1 LQSRLSLSG
10 KALVKYYSRRL
21 EKGKRMLAGKKIMV
35 VMPAYNAAQTLERTF
50 QDIPFDVVDE
60 VLLVDDASHDETLA
74 VARRLGICCFL
85 HERNLGYGRNQ
96 KTCYTEA
103 LKSGA
108 DIIVMVHPDYQYS
121 PKIIPALAGLVA
133 SGEYEVAIGS
143 RILGGQ
149 TRKGGMPLYK
159 YLANRF
165 LTFFENLLLRAKL
178 SEYHT
183 GFRAYSRRVLETL
196 PLWENSDDFVFDN
209 EILAQV
215 IYFGFPVGEVSCP
228 TRYFPEASSIN
239 FPRSVKYGLGV
250 LATSMKFVLQKLGL
264 AQFRIFSPSG
274 RGLGPP
280 GEYYSRHP
288 DRVP

>member
-1 LQSRLSLSG
+1 
-10 KALVKYYSRRL
+10 
-21 EKGKRMLAGKKIMV
+21 
-35 VMPAYNAAQTLERTF
+35 MPAYNAAQTLERTF
-50 QDIPFDVVDE
+50 QEIPLEVVDE
-60 VLLVDDASHDETLA
+60 VLLVDDASRDETLEIA
-74 VARRLGICCFL
+74 HRLAIRSFL

-103 LKSGA
+103 LRLGA
-108 DIIVMVHPDYQYS
+108 DIVVMVHPDYQYS

-143 RILGGQ
+143 RILGGKARQ
-149 TRKGGMPLYK
+149 GGMPLYK

-165 LTFFENLLLRAKL
+165 LTAFQNLLLGAKL

-183 GFRAYSRRVLETL
+183 GFRAFSRRVLETL

-209 EILAQV
+209 EMLTQA

-228 TRYFPEASSIN
+228 TRYFAEASTIN

-250 LATSMKFVLQKLGL
+250 LVTSVKFFLQKRGWGR
-264 AQFRIFSPSG
+264 FRLFSPSG
-274 RGLGPP
+274 RGLLPLP
-280 GEYYSRHP
+280 YYSQPAGENSRNISP
-288 DRVP
+288 PPVSSA